1 MVGDLWG
8 AFPRLLEQNIES
20 LLDCAEPNRS
30 KAFMLFKTCQSEGLW
45 SQSYQAFFRRLEDFY
60 QRPRSMRRK
69 SDFDQC
75 LTRPMD
81 HDVYMNF
88 HLDFRTAEVPNQAID
103 DLASWAHHLIRVA
116 KKTTSPYM
124 SLEVMAQT
132 LRAVTQPKPL
142 QKAEHITFED
152 FAEIWSRVVFRKFG
166 ESFDQEMKA
175 TLTELHTINKELREQ
190 ERIATLAPEP
200 AARMQLTRA
209 EFEWISQVRVA
220 AENFAEVPAH
230 PYEGGSQKRRIME
243 LERVISLYSIVQS
256 TTLPELLLHRDSIR
270 LTIIDRCEIL
280 LGLKA
285 AG

>member
-1 MVGDLWG
+1 
-8 AFPRLLEQNIES
+8 
-20 LLDCAEPNRS
+20 
-30 KAFMLFKTCQSEGLW
+30 
-45 SQSYQAFFRRLEDFY
+45 
-60 QRPRSMRRK
+60 
-69 SDFDQC
+69 
-75 LTRPMD
+75 
-81 HDVYMNF
+81 
-88 HLDFRTAEVPNQAID
+88 
-103 DLASWAHHLIRVA
+103 
-116 KKTTSPYM
+116 M